1 VPVRQAWSDTALTL
15 TKEFMGYWTGV
26 ASNG

>member
-1 VPVRQAWSDTALTL
+1 VSGSPSAAI